1 MKIKL
6 LFPALALVGIVFSCG
21 QKNSESQSAD
31 EYITTVQLGSP
42 SSAPAEASI
51 PAYDSLSHES
61 ATRLQETL
69 EGLVLWK
76 SAHIDAQTPK
86 IPQSVASIEEMV
98 ALSGGYVVSSGIT
111 TDVVSNLQ
119 GAIQGDSL
127 TSVVTRQQHGV
138 VSIAVPAHHFQELL
152 SKFNGLSWKIEKRN
166 ITQDNVGLELKKT
179 SLAQEEQR
187 EIARRQEARTQKNG
201 KHGRV
206 VENEFDKAD
215 HSEEAAREARKHLL
229 DLNQEIAWSTVTIG
243 LTAAPETLVQKT
255 LDPQAIAQRLV
266 EEVRPD
272 FTPWILALSLLLN
285 ALLAFRL
292 YRQRVPSVAK
302 A

>member
-6 LFPALALVGIVFSCG
+6 LLPAVALVGIVFSCG
-21 QKNSESQSAD
+21 QKNSESKSAD
-31 EYITTVQLGSP
+31 AYTTQVQLGSP
-42 SSAPAEASI
+42 SSATSETSV
-51 PAYDSLSHES
+51 PAYDSLSKV
-61 ATRLQETL
+61 AAIRLQETL
-69 EGLVLWK
+69 EGLVLRK
-76 SAHIDAQTPK
+76 SAHIDAQTSK
-86 IPQSVASIEEMV
+86 IPQTVASIEEMV

-111 TDVVSNLQ
+111 TDELSNLQ
-119 GAIQGDSL
+119 GATQGDSL

-138 VSIAVPAHHFQELL
+138 VSIAVPAHRFQELL

-187 EIARRQEARTQKNG
+187 ESARRQEARTQKNG
-201 KHGRV
+201 KHRRV

-215 HSEEAAREARKHLL
+215 HSEEAAREARNHLL

-243 LTAAPETLVQKT
+243 LTASPETLVQKT
-255 LDPQAIAQRLV
+255 LDPQALAQRLV
-266 EEVRPD
+266 EEVCPD

-285 ALLAFRL
+285 ALLAFRF
-292 YRQRVPSVAK
+292 YRQRVPSVAQ